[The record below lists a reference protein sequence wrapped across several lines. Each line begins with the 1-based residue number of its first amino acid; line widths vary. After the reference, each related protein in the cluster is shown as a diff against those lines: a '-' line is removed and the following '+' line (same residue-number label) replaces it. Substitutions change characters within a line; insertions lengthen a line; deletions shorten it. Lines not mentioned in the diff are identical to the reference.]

1 MVSSAATHILVAD
14 WASGDLNPER
24 ERLGREGIS
33 LSDSGIVATDSIEEK
48 HAKLKRAIEATPRID
63 ALMFCIAPIDAEI
76 IGLLPDSCKLLQRN
90 GTGLDN
96 VDLEVA
102 AERGMTV
109 RNTPQYCVEEVA
121 VHAMGMLLGL
131 HRQLGAT
138 QARLLRGEWSG
149 KTPQSIRRLS
159 TLTLGCSAL
168 AGSGAS
174 WGR

>member
-149 KTPQSIRRLS
+149 KTPQPIRRLS

-168 AGSGAS
+168 AGTGAS